1 MESQDPDFTKET
13 HSTNN
18 KSEECIELK
27 NIKYK
32 TMLLNGN
39 PIVETKS
46 SNNLSNLD
54 KFLEDEKNSSKNE
67 PWIKL
72 NKTIRTQKILAF
84 IEIYKNDKKLN
95 EEETAAL
102 VTFLKDCLDKKKLS
116 RAKEVVY
123 DKVSGTIKEIPALF
137 YNKSNKHFT
146 LKNLDKRVSTLKSLP
161 SKKNNTPSIKSQ
173 AVAYDSEEEN

>member
-1 MESQDPDFTKET
+1 MESQTPDLV
-13 HSTNN
+13 NN
-18 KSEECIELK
+18 KTDECIELK

-72 NKTIRTQKILAF
+72 NKTIKTQKILAF
-84 IEIYKNDKKLN
+84 IETYKSDKKLS
-95 EEETAAL
+95 EEESANL

-123 DKVSGTIKEIPALF
+123 DKVSGSIKEIPALF

-146 LKNLDKRVSTLKSLP
+146 LKNMDKRVSTLKSLP
-161 SKKNNTPSIKSQ
+161 SKKNITPSAKTT
-173 AVAYDSEEEN
+173 AVSYDSEEEN